1 MNPQDTVTLGR
12 IADILERKGQLVQAA
27 RTYMAVA
34 ESHLKRRELETALAN
49 WERATRLEPQLL
61 GAHQRL
67 ALVYGKL
74 GRLKDSIREHLAL
87 ARIYQLRGDVRQAA
101 IVCKA
106 ALEMDPD
113 NPEVLAAAG
122 LLRQGLKLQEPEMA
136 STPEQAESSR
146 PAKGLAAAV
155 RAAAS
160 ALESGDVAG
169 WADDSVGEEKG
180 SPVED
185 ARQAALANLAGS
197 VFEEDG
203 PASSATLS
211 KADRDA
217 LISKA
222 IACQTRGEI
231 DEAIAAYEKAIDG
244 GVRQPAAHFNLGLLY
259 QERVRLDEAI
269 QSLQLSVE
277 DPEYKLGS
285 HFALGEC
292 YRAKGRL
299 DDALTHFLEVAK
311 IVDMRTVQRDQ
322 VDDLMRLYES
332 LADTYATKGE
342 NEQAAAFS
350 NALVEFL
357 STKGWED
364 KVKESRERLD
374 ALTEGGETTSL
385 AEILAVPGSEQLLEA
400 LSLTT
405 EYVRRE
411 WLDSAV
417 EECYRAIQM
426 APFFLPAHLH
436 LARLLE
442 KRGQIEA
449 AGTKYVTVAETYRT
463 RGDLKRT
470 MDAFEKAMAL
480 APLDMAL
487 RGRLIEMLKRHG
499 EIDRAL
505 EHSVAL
511 AESYYQLAQIEKA
524 RDKYQDALELAP
536 RGNPEKQ
543 WTLKILYRIA
553 DIDMQRLNWRDAVGS
568 YYQIVQISADDERA
582 AMTLVELLFKLG
594 QEHEA
599 LAELDRFLARLASE
613 GRTKKILAILN
624 DMLAQQ
630 PHSMGLLN
638 RLAAAHAQAGEQ
650 KKAIEYLDRLG
661 ELQLDAGLRDEAART
676 IRAILR
682 LQPADVTGYRQL
694 YEQIT
699 GAS

>member
-1 MNPQDTVTLGR
+1 MRPKAKMN
-12 IADILERKGQLVQAA
+12 
-27 RTYMAVA
+27 
-34 ESHLKRRELETALAN
+34 
-49 WERATRLEPQLL
+49 
-61 GAHQRL
+61 
-67 ALVYGKL
+67 
-74 GRLKDSIREHLAL
+74 
-87 ARIYQLRGDVRQAA
+87 
-101 IVCKA
+101 
-106 ALEMDPD
+106 
-113 NPEVLAAAG
+113 
-122 LLRQGLKLQEPEMA
+122 
-136 STPEQAESSR
+136 R
-146 PAKGLAAAV
+146 P
-155 RAAAS
+155 
-160 ALESGDVAG
+160 
-169 WADDSVGEEKG
+169 
-180 SPVED
+180 P
-185 ARQAALANLAGS
+185 
-197 VFEEDG
+197 
-203 PASSATLS
+203 P
-211 KADRDA
+211 
-217 LISKA
+217 
-222 IACQTRGEI
+222 
-231 DEAIAAYEKAIDG
+231 
-244 GVRQPAAHFNLGLLY
+244 
-259 QERVRLDEAI
+259 
-269 QSLQLSVE
+269 
-277 DPEYKLGS
+277 
-285 HFALGEC
+285 
-292 YRAKGRL
+292 
-299 DDALTHFLEVAK
+299 
-311 IVDMRTVQRDQ
+311 
-322 VDDLMRLYES
+322 
-332 LADTYATKGE
+332 
-342 NEQAAAFS
+342 FS

-553 DIDMQRLNWRDAVGS
+553 DIDMQRLNWRDAGRLLLPDR
-568 YYQIVQISADDERA
+568 ADFR
-582 AMTLVELLFKLG
+582 G
-594 QEHEA
+594 
-599 LAELDRFLARLASE
+599 
-613 GRTKKILAILN
+613 
-624 DMLAQQ
+624 
-630 PHSMGLLN
+630 
-638 RLAAAHAQAGEQ
+638 
-650 KKAIEYLDRLG
+650 
-661 ELQLDAGLRDEAART
+661 
-676 IRAILR
+676 
-682 LQPADVTGYRQL
+682 
-694 YEQIT
+694 
-699 GAS
+699 

>member
-1 MNPQDTVTLGR
+1 MAGDRQRYQQAMTQGAQFAWDSEWRAAIDQYEIARTEFPEDAVPYSHLGQAYFELGDYDHALKHYQQAARLNPQDTVTLGR

-244 GVRQPAAHFNLGLLY
+244 GVRQTGRAFQPGLALPG
-259 QERVRLDEAI
+259 A
-269 QSLQLSVE
+269 
-277 DPEYKLGS
+277 G
-285 HFALGEC
+285 ALGRGDSKPPTFGGGPGIQTRQPFC
-292 YRAKGRL
+292 IGRVL
-299 DDALTHFLEVAK
+299 PGQRPSRRCVDAF
-311 IVDMRTVQRDQ
+311 
-322 VDDLMRLYES
+322 
-332 LADTYATKGE
+332 
-342 NEQAAAFS
+342 
-350 NALVEFL
+350 
-357 STKGWED
+357 
-364 KVKESRERLD
+364 
-374 ALTEGGETTSL
+374 
-385 AEILAVPGSEQLLEA
+385 PGSCKNSRHA
-400 LSLTT
+400 NGS
-405 EYVRRE
+405 
-411 WLDSAV
+411 
-417 EECYRAIQM
+417 
-426 APFFLPAHLH
+426 
-436 LARLLE
+436 
-442 KRGQIEA
+442 
-449 AGTKYVTVAETYRT
+449 T
-463 RGDLKRT
+463 R
-470 MDAFEKAMAL
+470 
-480 APLDMAL
+480 P
-487 RGRLIEMLKRHG
+487 GR
-499 EIDRAL
+499 
-505 EHSVAL
+505 
-511 AESYYQLAQIEKA
+511 
-524 RDKYQDALELAP
+524 
-536 RGNPEKQ
+536 
-543 WTLKILYRIA
+543 
-553 DIDMQRLNWRDAVGS
+553 
-568 YYQIVQISADDERA
+568 
-582 AMTLVELLFKLG
+582 
-594 QEHEA
+594 
-599 LAELDRFLARLASE
+599 
-613 GRTKKILAILN
+613 
-624 DMLAQQ
+624 
-630 PHSMGLLN
+630 
-638 RLAAAHAQAGEQ
+638 
-650 KKAIEYLDRLG
+650 
-661 ELQLDAGLRDEAART
+661 
-676 IRAILR
+676 
-682 LQPADVTGYRQL
+682 
-694 YEQIT
+694 
-699 GAS
+699 